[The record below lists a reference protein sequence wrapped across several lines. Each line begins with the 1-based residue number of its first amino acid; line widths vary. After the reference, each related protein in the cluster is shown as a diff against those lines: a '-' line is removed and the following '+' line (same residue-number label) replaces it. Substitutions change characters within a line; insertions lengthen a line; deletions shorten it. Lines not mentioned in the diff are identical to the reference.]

1 MLWVAVIN
9 KRESECFGPLEFEDG
24 RELVRIQTEMVAL
37 KILRGLEKAG
47 EEGDYDQGKKM
58 GCVD

>member
-1 MLWVAVIN
+1 MLW
-9 KRESECFGPLEFEDG
+9 